1 MAIEAPLPADR
12 VRSSSPFSVT
22 GLDFAGPLYTRQGGT
37 LQKVYILLLTCA
49 ITRAVHLEL
58 TSDLSLDKFLQAFQ
72 RFISRRGIPHTVYSY
87 NAKTFHAA
95 NTELRE
101 LCDIFHNDRTSQFF
115 ATNGIHWK
123 FIAPRAAWWGGWW
136 ERMVGTVKR
145 SLRKVLGRRQVDFE
159 TLHTIITSIEGTI
172 NSRPLLQDETADV
185 LTPAHFLSG
194 RRLTAIPLGPE
205 PLLTNNLKREFRLH
219 QQATVD
225 FQKRWMREYLLE
237 LRSFHRVRQTTGRTA
252 TFRVGDMVLLQEDLR
267 PRHLWRRAR
276 IQELVQGRDG
286 QVRTVLLQTGDGHN
300 LARPI
305 QLVIPL
311 EVDQGGEDV
320 EDE

>member
-1 MAIEAPLPADR
+1 
-12 VRSSSPFSVT
+12 
-22 GLDFAGPLYTRQGGT
+22 
-37 LQKVYILLLTCA
+37 
-49 ITRAVHLEL
+49 
-58 TSDLSLDKFLQAFQ
+58 
-72 RFISRRGIPHTVYSY
+72 
-87 NAKTFHAA
+87 
-95 NTELRE
+95 
-101 LCDIFHNDRTSQFF
+101 
-115 ATNGIHWK
+115 
-123 FIAPRAAWWGGWW
+123 
-136 ERMVGTVKR
+136 
-145 SLRKVLGRRQVDFE
+145 
-159 TLHTIITSIEGTI
+159 
-172 NSRPLLQDETADV
+172 
-185 LTPAHFLSG
+185 
-194 RRLTAIPLGPE
+194 
-205 PLLTNNLKREFRLH
+205 
-219 QQATVD
+219 
-225 FQKRWMREYLLE
+225 MREYLLE